1 MREQLVDEAGVRR
14 LVQAFYERVRDDDL
28 LGPVFEARLSTDWD
42 HHLDRMVAFWSGVL
56 LGRPGFRGDPVG
68 VHRAIPGLGP
78 HHFDRWLDLF
88 GATLEDVVPGPAA
101 ADILARASRMRVVL
115 EGPAAVR

>member
-1 MREQLVDEAGVRR
+1 MREAMVGPEDVHR
-14 LVQAFYERVRDDDL
+14 LVHAFYERVRDDDL

-56 LGRPGFRGDPVG
+56 LSRPGFRGDPVG

-78 HHFDRWLDLF
+78 GHFDRWLELF
-88 GATLEDVVPGPAA
+88 GATLDDVVPGPAA
-101 ADILARASRMRVVL
+101 ADILARARRMRVVL
-115 EGPAAVR
+115 EGPTAVG